1 MFLKALIVDRRKLYE
16 ELSKSL
22 VAALILHH
30 YKMPKGKG
38 QFKPGH
44 IPIIMCWSHPPDSV
58 ADTTLVLVHLT
69 VFIGR
74 DVLTVRLCT

>member
-1 MFLKALIVDRRKLYE
+1 
-16 ELSKSL
+16 
-22 VAALILHH
+22 
-30 YKMPKGKG
+30 MPKGKG

-44 IPIIMCWSHPPDSV
+44 IPIIMCWRHPPDSV
-58 ADTTLVLVHLT
+58 ADTTLVLVYLT